1 MNIVITA
8 PFAPEQLRLLEQ
20 NHAVQYLPQQEGV
33 ALRTENALNA
43 LLRESAAQ
51 VFICESDA
59 VTENVLA
66 GLDQLKLICVC
77 RAGLNN
83 IDIPACTKR
92 RIAVTNT
99 AGRNAG
105 AVADMAVALFVSAAR
120 FLSAGE
126 RALREGRWD
135 NDLYYRMRGIE
146 LADHVA
152 AFIGFGAV
160 PRQLAKRLAAF
171 DMKLIAYDPFVSAD
185 EMAALGVRKVDLE
198 TAFAEG
204 DFVSNHLPTTP
215 ETKGLIGEALIGR
228 MKRTAYF
235 INTARASTVSDAA
248 ILDALRHHRIAG
260 GAFDVFNEEPLPLDS
275 PFLALDNVVLTPHL
289 GGASLEVVKNH
300 SRMVY
305 EDVSLFAAG
314 KRPVRLANAEA
325 LR

>member
-8 PFAPEQLRLLEQ
+8 PFAPEQLKLLEQ
-20 NHAVQYLPQQEGV
+20 NHAVRYLPQQEGV
-33 ALRTENALNA
+33 ALRTESALNA
-43 LLRESAAQ
+43 LLKESAAE

-66 GLDQLKLICVC
+66 GLDCLKLICVC

-92 RIAVTNT
+92 KIAVTNT

-105 AVADMAVALFVSAAR
+105 AVADMAVALFVSVAR

-171 DMKLIAYDPFVSAD
+171 DMKLIAYDPFVSAE

-204 DFVSNHLPTTP
+204 DFVTNHLPATP
-215 ETKGLIGEALIGR
+215 ETKGLIGEELIGR

-248 ILDALRHHRIAG
+248 IVDALRNHRIAG
-260 GAFDVFNEEPLPLDS
+260 GAFDVFNEEPLPPDS
-275 PFLALDNVVLTPHL
+275 PYLALDNVVLTPHL

-300 SRMVY
+300 SRMVC

-325 LR
+325 LK